1 MSSIKRLTRYIG
13 ASGIAIVCCLLLAG
27 SFSGTLKPLIAGGV
41 PRDRQQSQERYLEI
55 AEITGTVTL
64 ETGSLKQQG
73 RPAKVGDR
81 LKAPDEGIST
91 GSNSSAKLAVDSG
104 IGTIDVSENTN
115 LQVKRL
121 STLRNGA
128 KTTDLAMNRGRNR
141 VRVRSFKNP
150 QSRFSIQTPTG
161 IAGVRG
167 TDFTV
172 VVLPTSETRVYTAAG
187 DVEVAAQN
195 QTQRVTGGYYSF
207 IAPGKPPTQPNLVAR
222 SLRVSLQLLPA
233 PDEGKVRVSG
243 TVNPTDAVFI
253 NGQAL
258 DLNSAGEF
266 ETIATIAPTRRLTLL
281 VRTPLGE
288 EQVYELVI
296 P

>member
-1 MSSIKRLTRYIG
+1 MSSMKTLTRCIG
-13 ASGIAIVCCLLLAG
+13 ASGIAIVGCLLLAD

-41 PRDRQQSQERYLEI
+41 PVDRQQSQERYLEI

-81 LKAPDEGIST
+81 LKASGEGIST
-91 GSNSSAKLAVDSG
+91 SPNSSAKLAVDSG

-115 LQVKRL
+115 LQVKSL

-150 QSRFSIQTPTG
+150 RSRFTIQTPTG

-172 VVLPTSETRVYTAAG
+172 VVLPSSETRVYTAAG

-195 QTQRVTGGYYSF
+195 QTQRVTGGYYSV
-207 IAPGKPPTQPNLVAR
+207 IAPGKPPTQPHLVSR

-243 TVNPTDAVFI
+243 TVNPTDAVFLD
-253 NGQAL
+253 GQAL

-266 ETIATIAPTRRLTLL
+266 ETIATIAPTRRLTLV

-288 EQVYELVI
+288 EQLYELVI

>member
-1 MSSIKRLTRYIG
+1 MSSRKTLTRCLG
-13 ASGIAIVCCLLLAG
+13 ASGITILGGLLLAG
-27 SFSGTLKPLIAGGV
+27 SLSGNVRPLLAGGI

-55 AEITGTVTL
+55 TEITGTVTI

-81 LKAPDEGIST
+81 LRASGEGINT
-91 GSNSSAKLAVDSG
+91 NSNSSAKLAVDNG
-104 IGTIDVSENTN
+104 IGTVDVSENTN
-115 LQVKRL
+115 LQVQSL
-121 STLRNGA
+121 ATLPNGA
-128 KTTDLAMNRGRNR
+128 KTTDLKMNKGRNR
-141 VRVRSFKNP
+141 VRVRSFRNP
-150 QSRFSIQTPTG
+150 QSRFTIQTPTG

-172 VVLPTSETRVYTAAG
+172 VVLPTSETRVFTASG

-195 QTQRVTGGYYSF
+195 QTQRVTGGYYSV
-207 IAPGKPPTQPNLVAR
+207 IAPGKAPTPPNLVSR
-222 SLRVSLQLLPA
+222 NLRVSLQLLPA

-243 TVNPTDAVFI
+243 TVNPLNSVVLD
-253 NGQAL
+253 GQAL
-258 DLNSAGEF
+258 DLGTAGEF
-266 ETIATIAPTRRLTLL
+266 ETIATIAPTRRLTLV